1 MFIRHISIAFCLFKV
16 FIYIFESLQKLHEID
31 FVLITHII
39 VSFWKWE
46 CQKVCEKKMLK
57 LVVVIFL
64 VIISLAWLYF
74 LATEVPN
81 LIPGLK
87 QHEELSK
94 FPSSIEDLKAIT
106 QVLSQT
112 LIDDQ
117 IGFSYVLTL
126 FTSAYLFKQ
135 TFAIPGSVFLNL
147 LAGAIF
153 GLSLGFPLTC
163 FLTACGATLC
173 YLLAKFAGRNAAS
186 R

>member
-1 MFIRHISIAFCLFKV
+1 MF
-16 FIYIFESLQKLHEID
+16 KLG
-31 FVLITHII
+31 I
-39 VSFWKWE
+39 VT
-46 CQKVCEKKMLK
+46 
-57 LVVVIFL
+57 FL
-64 VIISLAWLYF
+64 VISSLAWLYF
-74 LATEVPN
+74 LATEVPK
-81 LIPGLK
+81 LLPGLK
-87 QHEELSK
+87 QHDELTK
-94 FPSSIEDLKAIT
+94 FPSNIDDLKAIT
-106 QVLSQT
+106 KILSQT

-117 IGFSYVLTL
+117 IGFAYVLTL

-163 FLTACGATLC
+163 FLTACGATFC